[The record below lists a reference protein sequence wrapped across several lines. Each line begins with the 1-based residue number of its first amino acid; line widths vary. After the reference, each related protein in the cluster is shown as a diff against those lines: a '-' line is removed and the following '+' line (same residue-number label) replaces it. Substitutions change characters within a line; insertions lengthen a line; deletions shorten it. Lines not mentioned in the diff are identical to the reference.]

1 MPRYGR
7 EDERWW
13 EERNER
19 EGGRVPWRPQ
29 EERMASRESREPDWR
44 DRDWRDESSR
54 EREWRA
60 GPREREEER
69 REVMQGGD
77 RGWPGGV
84 RGAEGGSPYGTG
96 MFGTAYGL
104 YAGRPERETYRRHDE
119 DWRHREGQTAREG
132 MRGYREEGRD
142 WYPQYRGRPPRAYRR
157 SDERI
162 LDDIVERLLVA
173 AVDASEVE
181 VKVENG
187 EVTLSGTV
195 RERRDKRR
203 IEDACE
209 DVFGVQDVHNQ
220 IRVVR
225 EGEGQPGDVH

>member
-19 EGGRVPWRPQ
+19 EGGRAPWRPQ
-29 EERMASRESREPDWR
+29 GERMASREWH
-44 DRDWRDESSR
+44 DRDWRDRELRDESSR
-54 EREWRA
+54 GREWGA

-84 RGAEGGSPYGTG
+84 QGAEGGSAYGTG

-104 YAGRPERETYRRHDE
+104 YAGRPEREPYRRHDE
-119 DWRHREGQTAREG
+119 DWRHREG
-132 MRGYREEGRD
+132 MRGYREEARD

-162 LDDIVERLLVA
+162 IDDIVERLMMA
-173 AVDASEVE
+173 AVDASEIE

-225 EGEGQPGDVH
+225 EGEAGGVH

>member
-7 EDERWW
+7 EDERWGDEW
-13 EERNER
+13 HER
-19 EGGRVPWRPQ
+19 EGGRAPWRP
-29 EERMASRESREPDWR
+29 ERERLTA
-44 DRDWRDESSR
+44 RDE
-54 EREWRA
+54 EWRT
-60 GPREREEER
+60 GPRDREEER

-84 RGAEGGSPYGTG
+84 QGAEGGAGYGTG

-104 YAGRPERETYRRHDE
+104 YAGRPEREPYRRHDE
-119 DWRHREGQTAREG
+119 DWRHREGTT
-132 MRGYREEGRD
+132 MRPGAGAYREARD
-142 WYPQYRGRPPRAYRR
+142 WYPTFRGRPPRAYRR

-162 LDDIVERLLVA
+162 LDDIVERLMMA
-173 AVDASEVE
+173 SVDASEVE
-181 VKVENG
+181 VKVEHG

-220 IRVVR
+220 IRVSR
-225 EGEGQPGDVH
+225 EAGEGTEGVH

>member
-7 EDERWW
+7 EDEGWRD
-13 EERNER
+13 ERYER
-19 EGGRVPWRPQ
+19 EGGREPWRLQ
-29 EERMASRESREPDWR
+29 GERMASRDLPDRYGRE
-44 DRDWRDESSR
+44 RDWRDESAR
-54 EREWRA
+54 GRVMGT

-84 RGAEGGSPYGTG
+84 QGAEGGSAYGTG

-119 DWRHREGQTAREG
+119 DWRHREGMG
-132 MRGYREEGRD
+132 GYREEARD
-142 WYPQYRGRPPRAYRR
+142 SFPQYRGRPPRAYRR
-157 SDERI
+157 ADDRI
-162 LDDIVERLLVA
+162 LDDIVERLMMA
-173 AVDASEVE
+173 SVDASEIE
-181 VKVENG
+181 VKVESG
-187 EVTLSGTV
+187 VVTLSGTV
-195 RERRDKRR
+195 RDRRDKRR

-220 IRVVR
+220 IRVAR
-225 EGEGQPGDVH
+225 EGEGESGGVH

>member
-13 EERNER
+13 EERHER
-19 EGGRVPWRPQ
+19 EAGRAPWRPQ
-29 EERMASRESREPDWR
+29 GERMASRDWHDREWRDRER
-44 DRDWRDESSR
+44 DRDWRDEG
-54 EREWRA
+54 WRA
-60 GPREREEER
+60 RDWRTGPHDREEER

-84 RGAEGGSPYGTG
+84 QGAEGGAPYGTG

-119 DWRHREGQTAREG
+119 DWRHREG
-132 MRGYREEGRD
+132 RGYREEARD
-142 WYPQYRGRPPRAYRR
+142 SYPVYRGRPPRAYRR
-157 SDERI
+157 ADDRI
-162 LDDIVERLLVA
+162 LDDIVERLMVA
-173 AVDASEVE
+173 AVDASEIE

-195 RERRDKRR
+195 RDRRDKRR

-220 IRVVR
+220 IRVAR
-225 EGEGQPGDVH
+225 EGEPGGDIH

>member
-7 EDERWW
+7 EDERWY

-19 EGGRVPWRPQ
+19 EGGRAPWRP
-29 EERMASRESREPDWR
+29 ESERMA
-44 DRDWRDESSR
+44 RDWRDEGWR
-54 EREWRA
+54 ERDWRT
-60 GPREREEER
+60 GGRDREEER

-84 RGAEGGSPYGTG
+84 QGAEGGTGYGRG
-96 MFGTAYGL
+96 MFGTAYSL
-104 YAGRPERETYRRHDE
+104 YAGRPEREPYRRHDE
-119 DWRHREGQTAREG
+119 DWRHREGAQVHEG
-132 MRGYREEGRD
+132 YRGYREEARD
-142 WYPQYRGRPPRAYRR
+142 WYPTFRGRAPRSYRR

-162 LDDIVERLLVA
+162 LDDIIERLVIG

-187 EVTLSGTV
+187 EVTLNGTV
-195 RERRDKRR
+195 RDRRDKRR

-209 DVFGVQDVHNQ
+209 DVFGVQDVHNH
-220 IRVVR
+220 IRVSR
-225 EGEGQPGDVH
+225 DTGEGQTGVH

>member
-13 EERNER
+13 DERGER
-19 EGGRVPWRPQ
+19 GAGRVPWRSQ
-29 EERMASRESREPDWR
+29 GERTAPREWHEPDWR
-44 DRDWRDESSR
+44 DDTARGRESR
-54 EREWRA
+54 T
-60 GPREREEER
+60 GPREEER

-84 RGAEGGSPYGTG
+84 QGAEGGAPYGTG

-104 YAGRPERETYRRHDE
+104 YAGRPEREAYRRHDE
-119 DWRHREGQTAREG
+119 DWRHREGWSGREG
-132 MRGYREEGRD
+132 LRGYPEEARD
-142 WYPQYRGRPPRAYRR
+142 WYPQYRGRPPRSYRR
-157 SDERI
+157 SDARI
-162 LDDIVERLLVA
+162 LDDIVERLMFA
-173 AVDASEVE
+173 AIDASEIE

-209 DVFGVQDVHNQ
+209 DVFGVQDVHNE
-220 IRVVR
+220 IRVAR
-225 EGEGQPGDVH
+225 EGEPGGIH